1 MDRAETG
8 RIPAPELDAHVERAL
23 EVAAQHGLEPEILAA
38 LRRVAEGAPY
48 RQVADE
54 LDLPPSSL
62 HSLARTFGLTQI
74 HLARAALRPEVL
86 ERARRRNELLELQR
100 ADRNLAEATRR
111 GGENGTST
119 SRRFRA

>member
-1 MDRAETG
+1 MDRAEAAHT
-8 RIPAPELDAHVERAL
+8 AELDAHVEKAL
-23 EVAAQHGLEPEILAA
+23 AVAAQHGLEPELLGA
-38 LRRVAEGAPY
+38 LRRVAEGEAY
-48 RQVADE
+48 RHVADE

-62 HSLARTFGLTQI
+62 HSLARTFGLTHI

-100 ADRNLAEATRR
+100 ADRELAEATRR